1 MDKAQ
6 VLARAVAAV
15 ELARTH
21 VDDVEFSAED
31 ALRTEPEF
39 LAEIWSAALAAGART
54 LNIPDTVRYTTPEG
68 IRALFR
74 YLLDNVRDP
83 DPAVFSAQCHNDPRL
98 AVAHRLAANE
108 GGPPPGGSTIHG
120 GRKSVV

>member
-6 VLARAVAAV
+6 GLALAVAAV

-21 VDDVEFSAED
+21 VEDVEFSAED

-39 LAEIWSAALAAGART
+39 LAEICSAALAAGART
-54 LNIPDTVRYTTPEG
+54 LNIPDTVGYTTPEE

-74 YLLDNVRDP
+74 YLRDNVRDP
-83 DPAVFSAQCHNDPRL
+83 DRAVFSAHCQHDMGL
-98 AVAHRLAANE
+98 AVANKIERAHL
-108 GGPPPGGSTIHG
+108 
-120 GRKSVV
+120 

>member
-39 LAEIWSAALAAGART
+39 LAEICSAALAAGART
-54 LNIPDTVRYTTPEG
+54 LNIPDTVVYTTPEE

-74 YLLDNVRDP
+74 YLRDNVRDA
-83 DPAVFSAQCHNDPRL
+83 DRAVFSAHCHNDLGL
-98 AVAHRLAANE
+98 AVATRLAGIAERE
-108 GGPPPGGSTIHG
+108 GT
-120 GRKSVV
+120 R